1 MAGKKTILSVTAA
14 VSVLCLLFAALP
26 FTASAAEQTINAT
39 EVTLYALSDTD
50 AAALSIPDE
59 YPQAFTF
66 AVEGESDVAVSSW
79 YLDCSGATVRPR
91 IDTRYWY
98 TDGWIYTEPHEE
110 KTLYRVTHDPRF
122 GTFGATVTADGR
134 SYYVTVNVVNYA
146 SVYTDRTVRDYL
158 DANITDG
165 MTTREKLEVIGRFIG
180 DREYD
185 WQYYT
190 FEAMVVHGGGDC
202 WASTEGIITMEKLLG
217 MDEWERNGNRSATA
231 GSNHKNAMVYDGE
244 TYYMVE
250 AGYNMDVPRACTV
263 TERTSLFSFRYNST
277 YGGYEAYQYDGK
289 TMPAKLA
296 VPDTFEGEPVV
307 SVGKLFVSNTD
318 VQEVVLPGTVKRID
332 SDSFKNCTSLTSLV
346 IPSSVTE
353 IADTAVDG
361 VPSVT
366 VYGSSGTAAETYANA
381 KDNVT
386 FYDLSAVLRGDVDG
400 DGNVTIQDAT
410 QLQRYLAEM
419 QQLDIPALAA
429 ADMNGDGRVN
439 VRDVTALQRSRVTTP
454 NPRN

>member
-1 MAGKKTILSVTAA
+1 MARMRLILESN
-14 VSVLCLLFAALP
+14 
-26 FTASAAEQTINAT
+26 AEMYDKGRVFNH
-39 EVTLYALSDTD
+39 L
-50 AAALSIPDE
+50 
-59 YPQAFTF
+59 
-66 AVEGESDVAVSSW
+66 
-79 YLDCSGATVRPR
+79 YLDPGCEV
-91 IDTRYWY
+91 
-98 TDGWIYTEPHEE
+98 GWHIH
-110 KTLYRVTHDPRF
+110 
-122 GTFGATVTADGR
+122 
-134 SYYVTVNVVNYA
+134 
-146 SVYTDRTVRDYL
+146 
-158 DANITDG
+158 
-165 MTTREKLEVIGRFIG
+165 
-180 DREYD
+180 
-185 WQYYT
+185 
-190 FEAMVVHGGGDC
+190 HG
-202 WASTEGIITMEKLLG
+202 
-217 MDEWERNGNRSATA
+217 
-231 GSNHKNAMVYDGE
+231 DGE

-289 TMPAKLA
+289 TMPAKLV
-296 VPDTFEGEPVV
+296 VPDSFEGEPVV

-439 VRDVTALQRSRVTTP
+439 VRDVTALQRSRVATP

>member
-26 FTASAAEQTINAT
+26 VTASAAEQTINAT

-66 AVEGESDVAVSSW
+66 AVEGASDVAVSSW

-98 TDGWIYTEPHEE
+98 TDG
-110 KTLYRVTHDPRF
+110 
-122 GTFGATVTADGR
+122 
-134 SYYVTVNVVNYA
+134 
-146 SVYTDRTVRDYL
+146 
-158 DANITDG
+158 

-190 FEAMVVHGGGDC
+190 FEEMVVHGGGDC
-202 WASTEGIITMEKLLG
+202 WASTEGIITMAKLLG
-217 MDEWERNGNRSATA
+217 MDAWERNGNRSATA